1 MISFGDRFKSLRIEK
16 NMTQQQLADL
26 FFTKKSSI
34 SRYENNIQLPEIDT
48 LRKFADF
55 FEVSIDY
62 LLCRSNLK
70 NNDMPSAAYL
80 PKKTIELPILGV
92 VRAGVPLYA
101 QQNLLGYSTIDA
113 ALVPSGECFYLR
125 VKGDSMNLSN
135 IVDNQLVM
143 IRRQQAVE
151 NGEIA
156 LVMVGEEDATIKK
169 LYRSDTTVT
178 LMPHSS
184 NPEYPP
190 RIINLEKEPVK
201 VIGKVVGTF
210 IRF

>member
-1 MISFGDRFKSLRIEK
+1 MTSFGDRFKSLRTEK

-48 LRKFADF
+48 LQKFADF
-55 FEVSIDY
+55 FDVSVDY
-62 LLCRSNLK
+62 LLCRSNDK
-70 NNDMPSAAYL
+70 NSNMPSDAYV
-80 PKKTIELPILGV
+80 PKKILELPILGV

-101 QQNLLGYSTIDA
+101 QQNLLGYSSIDA

-169 LYRSDTTVT
+169 LYKSDTTVT

-184 NPEYPP
+184 NPDHPP
-190 RIINLEKEPVK
+190 RIISLEKESVK

>member
-1 MISFGDRFKSLRIEK
+1 LTTFGDRFRSLRIEK

-48 LRKFADF
+48 LQKFADF
-55 FEVSIDY
+55 FDVSIDY
-62 LLCRSNLK
+62 LLCRSDIK
-70 NNDMPSAAYL
+70 KSDIPGDAYT
-80 PKKTIELPILGV
+80 PKKTIELPILSV
-92 VRAGVPLYA
+92 VRAGVPLYDK
-101 QQNLLGYSTIDA
+101 QNLLGYSTVDA
-113 ALVPSGECFYLR
+113 ALVPSGECFILR
-125 VKGDSMNLSN
+125 VNGDSMNLSN
-135 IVDNQLVM
+135 IINNQLVL
-143 IRRQQAVE
+143 IRCQQSVE

-156 LVMVGEEDATIKK
+156 LVMVGDEDAAIKK
-169 LYRSDTTVT
+169 FYRTDTTVT

-184 NPEYPP
+184 NPEHHP
-190 RIINLEKEPVK
+190 RIINLDRESVR

>member
-1 MISFGDRFKSLRIEK
+1 MTSFGDRFRDLRLEK
-16 NMTQQQLADL
+16 NLTQQQLADM
-26 FFTKKSSI
+26 FYTKKSSI
-34 SRYENNIQLPEIDT
+34 SRYENNLQIPEIDS
-48 LRKFADF
+48 LQKFADYF
-55 FEVSIDY
+55 KVSVDY
-62 LLCRSNLK
+62 LLCRSNIK
-70 NNDMPSAAYL
+70 NSELLSTAYL
-80 PKKTIELPILGV
+80 PKRIVELPILGV
-92 VRAGVPLYA
+92 VRAGEPLYA
-101 QQNLLGYSTIDA
+101 QQNLLGHSSIDA

-135 IVDNQLVM
+135 IVDSQLVM

-156 LVMVGEEDATIKK
+156 LVLVGDEDATIKK
-169 LYRSDTTVT
+169 LYRSDTTIT

-190 RIINLEKEPVK
+190 RIINLEKETVK

-210 IRF
+210 ISF